1 MPTDLVRQIIRYAV
15 EATGVIVGEMKMT
28 NLNTGQETTFK
39 IDGSIVKE
47 PKPISID
54 WCDKCEMWKPL
65 EFGRYDG
72 SQGLTMLWF
81 CMECK

>member
-28 NLNTGQETTFK
+28 NINTGQETTFK

-54 WCDKCEMWKPL
+54 WCDKCEKWKPL

-72 SQGLTMLWF
+72 SQGLTMIWL

>member
-1 MPTDLVRQIIRYAV
+1 V
-15 EATGVIVGEMKMT
+15 EATGVMMGEMQIIK
-28 NLNTGQETTFK
+28 LSTGEATTFK
-39 IDGSIVKE
+39 IDGSVVKE

-54 WCDKCEMWKPL
+54 WCDKCENWKPL

-72 SQGLTMLWF
+72 SHGLTMIWL